1 LRHLWL
7 LGLGYA
13 FIVAADSPPDPAA
26 AFGARQGVEDISL
39 SPDGAT
45 IAFVVPDS
53 GRGNGLY
60 TVPVDSSK
68 PPVRIL
74 VASGGPETIDN
85 CDWVSNARILCRV
98 LIARRELGTPYTA
111 SRLVAVDSAGGNAKV
126 VSTRQGENALYQATS
141 GGYVV
146 DWLAGQD
153 NNVLLG
159 RVYVPEQRIGTN
171 ISRNLEGLG
180 VDRVDTRSLDSKRIE
195 TPRRDAVE
203 YISDGQGRV
212 RMMGVSPASES
223 GYATDRINYL
233 YRLPGS
239 DDWQAFGQY
248 QILNDQ
254 GFNPIAIDADA
265 NVVYGLERKEGRSGL
280 YTITLDGSRTQAP
293 VLLRPDVDVDGPIR
307 LGRSRRV
314 VGATYATDRRV
325 AVYFDPALK
334 GLAGSLAKA
343 LPGAPLVHFAGA
355 TLDEQKLLV
364 WAGGDTD
371 PGHYYL
377 LDRKTKQMQRLLSTR
392 PQLDELPLSPV
403 KAVTYKAADGTDI
416 PAYLTL
422 PPGSNGKG
430 LPAIVMP
437 HGGPSARDEWGF
449 DWMAQYFANRGFAV
463 LQPNFRGSSGYGDSW
478 FQNNGFRSWRTAVG
492 DVADAGRW
500 LIAQGI
506 AEPKKLAIV
515 GWSYGGYAALQS
527 AATTPDLFRAVV
539 AIAPVTDLAKLREDA
554 LKYTSGRIQSD
565 FIGSGPHLREGSPAQ
580 NASAIRAPV
589 LMFHGTIDSN
599 VLIGQ
604 SQLMKDKLGKQA
616 ELVVYEG
623 LDHQL
628 DDGAART
635 DMLRRADA
643 FLRASMG
650 M

>member
-1 LRHLWL
+1 MTVRHLWL

-13 FIVAADSPPDPAA
+13 FITAADSPPDPAA
-26 AFGARQGVEDISL
+26 AFGARPGVEDISL

-45 IAFVVPDS
+45 VAFVVPDS
-53 GRGNGLY
+53 GRGNALY
-60 TVPVDSSK
+60 TVPADASK
-68 PPVRIL
+68 PPLRIL
-74 VASGGPETIDN
+74 VASGAPETIDD

-98 LIARRELGTPYTA
+98 LIARREIGVPYTS
-111 SRLVAVDSAGGNAKV
+111 SRLVAVDSVGGNLKV
-126 VSTRQGENALYQATS
+126 VSTRQGENALYQANS

-171 ISRNLEGLG
+171 ISRSLEGLG

-203 YISDGQGRV
+203 YISDGGGQV
-212 RMMGVSPASES
+212 RMMGVSPTSET
-223 GYATDRINYL
+223 GYATDRINYF

-239 DDWQAFGQY
+239 DDWQNFGQY
-248 QILNDQ
+248 EILANL
-254 GFNPIAIDADA
+254 GFNPIAIDAEA
-265 NVVYGLERKEGRSGL
+265 NVVYGLEHKDGR
-280 YTITLDGSRTQAP
+280 TP
-293 VLLRPDVDVDGPIR
+293 VFLRPDVDVDGPIR

-314 VGATYATDRRV
+314 VGATYATDRRI
-325 AVYFDPALK
+325 AVYFDPELK
-334 GLAGSLAKA
+334 ALAGSLAKA

-364 WAGGDTD
+364 WAGGDMD

-377 LDRKTKQMQRLLSTR
+377 LDRKTKHMQRLLSAR
-392 PQLDELPLSPV
+392 PQLDDVPLSPV
-403 KAVTYKAADGTDI
+403 KAVTYKAADGTEI

-422 PPGSNGKG
+422 PPGSTGKG

-437 HGGPSARDEWGF
+437 HGGPSSRDEWGF

-506 AEPKKLAIV
+506 AEPKKLGIL

-527 AATTPDLFRAVV
+527 AAVTPDLFRAVV

-554 LKYTSGRIQSD
+554 MKYTTGRIQRD
-565 FIGSGPHLREGSPAQ
+565 FIGSGPHIREGSPAQ

-589 LMFHGTIDSN
+589 LLFHGTIDSN

-604 SQLMKDKLGKQA
+604 SQLMKDKLGKGA

-628 DDGAART
+628 DDGTART
-635 DMLRRADA
+635 DMLRRSEA
-643 FLRASMG
+643 FLRQAMQIP
-650 M
+650 